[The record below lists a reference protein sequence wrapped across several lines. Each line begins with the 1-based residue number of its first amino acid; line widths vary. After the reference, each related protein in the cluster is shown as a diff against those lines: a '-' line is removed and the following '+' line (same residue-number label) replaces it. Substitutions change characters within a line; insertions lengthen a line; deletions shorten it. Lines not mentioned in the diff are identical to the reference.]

1 MKKKI
6 TSVAAIALVSVLCA
20 GALAGCGG
28 KKGPTGDPLP
38 DMDVNYTYTKQ
49 NNEGLM
55 QFYSSDQ
62 AFDSFINEYMR
73 RHLRYDEYS
82 IGDLKVGEG
91 STVWKE
97 WDAMSVMWMNTAGI
111 GYSPKATVNN
121 WISSITQDAF
131 GYIWMDNG
139 TTTTDWGQSWEFP
152 NMGHS
157 YYVNENNDVIFLNTS
172 YLNGQN
178 NINNYRNGSNQLSS
192 IWKATSSTGKSGTLS
207 EASTHFYDSLYISD
221 SDLRWVTFTYEQPE
235 NNTIVYDGEDYE
247 VKPLMATPFCSPFLE
262 IDLSITDN
270 DSLGFTEQ
278 VQDVIVS
285 WKGGSKTKNTEWDA
299 EHSVSYKDFSSN
311 YKETFS
317 SATHIVLPMYAN
329 EYWGTSQ
336 ELSDAITDMK
346 IEVIF
351 KNGINGEV
359 RLEEVTLAFD
369 GRQINNNGVFVA
381 TAAYYYQY
389 TQDDE
394 WLAANIDRIRK
405 AMQFYF
411 TYCGAPEAVTRTGG
425 KKEDVSALI
434 TTERLVGHDGSSNYD
449 YFGDGSEKFLKT
461 SSLESGAK
469 AKCPVNYK
477 AVGRGI
483 GDGYW
488 DAVNNPCINL
498 YTNTYYYK
506 ALKGMLYLERMAAAA
521 NVTGGDVSV
530 KNADMTGDV
539 KYAETPAS
547 LQSKIDAFTEQFRTY
562 FWNDETGRF
571 VLGYLADDDPGLV
584 ANAVEKTVD
593 YGFTTY
599 NQEAIELGLAS
610 QAQAKTIT
618 EWINEERLVE
628 GDTAYMGGTKV
639 SERIYR
645 FEFAP
650 RWTTKSNTYQFWYR
664 FDGSAKGTYG
674 WNKQVQ
680 NGGTALHCAYYDL
693 VAENAVNGADASF
706 SKLKKIQV
714 WYEKVAEKE
723 GEGKNF
729 YRNYYKTISVTP
741 QGGGAG
747 VVGVDTEFI
756 EAALLYT
763 SIPTAFFG
771 LSSTDHKVL
780 NITPNLPAGL
790 DYWKM
795 ENLAYGNIYYD
806 LSIGSNWVQI
816 NSVQGDA
823 TGLKVR
829 VTLPKP
835 DYDFTIRQHSTT
847 LTEGTD
853 YVVQGDRVVIT
864 TALKNGRIQFVKR
877 AAAAE

>member
-1 MKKKI
+1 MKKRFI
-6 TSVAAIALVSVLCA
+6 SFGAIALVSVLCA
-20 GALAGCGG
+20 SALAGCGG
-28 KKGPTGDPLP
+28 EKGPKGDPLP

-62 AFDSFINEYMR
+62 GFDAFINEYMR

-192 IWKATSSTGKSGTLS
+192 IWKAASSTGKTGTLS
-207 EASTHFYDSLYISD
+207 EAATHYYDSLYVSD
-221 SDLRWVTFTYEQPE
+221 NDLKWVTFTYEQPE
-235 NNTIVYDGEDYE
+235 NNTIVYDEADYE
-247 VKPLMATPFCSPFLE
+247 VKPLMATPFCAPFLE

-270 DSLGFTEQ
+270 DSLGFTDQ

-299 EHSVSYKDFSSN
+299 DHSVSYKEFSSN
-311 YKETFS
+311 YKEKFS

-346 IEVIF
+346 IEVVF
-351 KNGINGEV
+351 KNGINAEV

-389 TQDDE
+389 AQDDE

-425 KKEDVSALI
+425 SKEGVSALI

-488 DAVNNPCINL
+488 DAVNNPRINL
-498 YTNTYYYK
+498 YTNIYYYK
-506 ALKGMLYLERMAAAA
+506 ALKGMLYLENRAAAA
-521 NVTGGDVSV
+521 N
-530 KNADMTGDV
+530 
-539 KYAETPAS
+539 
-547 LQSKIDAFTEQFRTY
+547 F
-562 FWNDETGRF
+562 
-571 VLGYLADDDPGLV
+571 
-584 ANAVEKTVD
+584 
-593 YGFTTY
+593 
-599 NQEAIELGLAS
+599 
-610 QAQAKTIT
+610 
-618 EWINEERLVE
+618 
-628 GDTAYMGGTKV
+628 
-639 SERIYR
+639 
-645 FEFAP
+645 
-650 RWTTKSNTYQFWYR
+650 
-664 FDGSAKGTYG
+664 
-674 WNKQVQ
+674 
-680 NGGTALHCAYYDL
+680 
-693 VAENAVNGADASF
+693 
-706 SKLKKIQV
+706 
-714 WYEKVAEKE
+714 
-723 GEGKNF
+723 
-729 YRNYYKTISVTP
+729 
-741 QGGGAG
+741 
-747 VVGVDTEFI
+747 
-756 EAALLYT
+756 
-763 SIPTAFFG
+763 
-771 LSSTDHKVL
+771 
-780 NITPNLPAGL
+780 
-790 DYWKM
+790 
-795 ENLAYGNIYYD
+795 
-806 LSIGSNWVQI
+806 
-816 NSVQGDA
+816 
-823 TGLKVR
+823 
-829 VTLPKP
+829 
-835 DYDFTIRQHSTT
+835 
-847 LTEGTD
+847 
-853 YVVQGDRVVIT
+853 
-864 TALKNGRIQFVKR
+864 
-877 AAAAE
+877 